1 MLELHLRQLETFV
14 ATVEQASF
22 TRAAAELYLT
32 QSTVSVHIAT
42 LEEILGERLLV
53 RGARKQLV
61 LTEKGKVVYE
71 EAREIVNRCK
81 ALEDIEEWGQHDP
94 LSIGASTVPSAYV
107 LPAILSGFGRKHRD
121 IQYQLKR
128 GDSVRVHKLLEQGT
142 VRIGFVG
149 AALDRQNC
157 IYQPLIRD
165 RLVLIAP
172 NTPFYREKKATGV
185 SGMTL
190 LDEPMIVREPD
201 SGTRRA
207 VETYLRQNGIS
218 PETLQVVAEMEH
230 PETIKRSVWEGLGV
244 SILSHLAVQTEV
256 QTGTLLTFDLNPKSV
271 YRQIYAVWRKD
282 LVLRRIEHAFLRFIK
297 AEVQRKHQR
306 EME

>member
-22 TRAAAELYLT
+22 TRAAEELYLT
-32 QSTVSVHIAT
+32 QSTVSAHVAA
-42 LEEILGERLLV
+42 LEEVLGDRLLV
-53 RGARKQLV
+53 RGARRQLV

-71 EAREIVNRCK
+71 EAREIVDRCR
-81 ALEDIEEWGQHDP
+81 ALEEIEKWRERHP

-107 LPAILSGFGRKHRD
+107 LPQILSGFVRKHRD
-121 IQYQLKR
+121 VQYQLKR

-157 IYQPLIRD
+157 TYQPLIRD
-165 RLVLIAP
+165 RMVLIAP
-172 NTPFYREKKATGV
+172 NTPFFREKKATGD

-190 LDEPMIVREPD
+190 LQEPMIVREPD

-218 PETLQVVAEMEH
+218 PESLQVVAEMEH

-244 SILSHLAVQTEV
+244 SIVSHLAVQTEV
-256 QTGTLLTFDLNPKSV
+256 QNGTLLAFDLNPKSV

-282 LVLRRIEHAFLRFIK
+282 LVLRQMEQAFLK
-297 AEVQRKHQR
+297 YSKTEVQRRNEK